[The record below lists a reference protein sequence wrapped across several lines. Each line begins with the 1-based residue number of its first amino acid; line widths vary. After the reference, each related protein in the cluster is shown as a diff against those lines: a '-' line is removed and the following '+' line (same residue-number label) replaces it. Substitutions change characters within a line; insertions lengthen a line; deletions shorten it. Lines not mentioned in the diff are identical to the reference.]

1 MSISSSL
8 DPVHLR
14 RYKDLAVL
22 LMRFGR
28 SDWAKA
34 IGFDETVDGALT
46 TEQGE
51 AEAEQLAKDLEDLGP
66 TFVKLGQL
74 LSTRVDLLPLA
85 YLEPLAR
92 LQDSVE
98 GFSFEEVKEILRDE
112 LGVRVSKAFN
122 SFDPEPLAAASLG
135 QVHRATLRDGR
146 EVAVKVQRPG
156 IRSIVANDLDAL
168 ANIGDLLDQHTELGK
183 QYGFADILE
192 SFRRSLLD
200 ELDYL
205 VEANHLTAMSKSL
218 ADFDEVVVPK
228 LIPDYTTSRVLTM
241 TYLPGQRID
250 SLHPLALM
258 DIDGKRLAEGL
269 FKSFLHQVLVQG
281 MFHADPHPGNLF
293 LTEDGRLALIDF
305 GMVGRIQ
312 PSMQL
317 ELLQLLL
324 SVGEGDGEEAARI
337 ARRIGTVHG
346 PVREERFHRQIF
358 ELVARQK
365 EVNLES
371 LEVGRVVMRVFSI
384 AADNGLRVPPEL
396 TLLGKALLNLDHVG
410 RCLEPDFNASQSIRR
425 YAFTLVAERMIKEPS
440 PYKMLSRALGAK
452 AFVEDLPDRIN
463 HVCDA
468 FSDNRLTVQLQGVDP
483 EPTLKSFRTIGNR
496 VTSGLVLA
504 ALIVGASLLMSVQT
518 EFTLFGYPGLAMI
531 CFLSAAVGG
540 FGLVISILWTDWKA
554 HRLQSENRT

>member
-8 DPVHLR
+8 DPTHLR

-22 LMRFGR
+22 LMRYGR

-34 IGFDETVDGALT
+34 IGFDETVEGAAT

-74 LSTRVDLLPLA
+74 LSTRVDLLPLK

-92 LQDSVE
+92 LQDSV
-98 GFSFEEVKEILRDE
+98 GGIPYEEVAEIVREE
-112 LGVRVSKAFN
+112 LGIRISKAF
-122 SFDPEPLAAASLG
+122 SEFDPEPLASASLG

-146 EVAVKVQRPG
+146 QVAVKVQRPG
-156 IRSIVANDLDAL
+156 IRSIVNNDLEAL
-168 ANIGDLLDQHTELGK
+168 SNLGDLLDEHTEVGQ

-200 ELDYL
+200 ELDYR
-205 VEANHLTAMSKSL
+205 VEAGHLTAM
-218 ADFDEVVVPK
+218 ADTLEGFDELIVPE
-228 LIPDYTTSRVLTM
+228 LIDDYSTSRVLTM
-241 TYLPGQRID
+241 TYLPGKRVD
-250 SLHPLALM
+250 ALHPLARL
-258 DIDGKRLAEGL
+258 DVDGKRLAEVL
-269 FKSFLHQVLVQG
+269 FRAYLHQVLVRG
-281 MFHADPHPGNLF
+281 LFHADPHPGNVF
-293 LTEDGRLALIDF
+293 LTDDGRLALIDF

-324 SVGEGDGEEAARI
+324 SVGEGDGEEAAAI
-337 ARRIGTVHG
+337 ARRIGTARG
-346 PVREERFHRQIF
+346 PVREERFRRQVF
-358 ELVARQK
+358 ELVARQT
-365 EVNLES
+365 EVHLEN

-410 RCLEPDFNASQSIRR
+410 RCLDPEFNASRAVRR
-425 YAFTLVAERMIKEPS
+425 YALTLVGKRMAQEPS
-440 PYKMLSRALGAK
+440 PYKLLSRALGTK
-452 AFVEDLPDRIN
+452 AFVEELPHRIN
-463 HVCDA
+463 HVFDA
-468 FSDNRLTVQLQGVDP
+468 FGDNRLTVEIQGVNP
-483 EPTLKSFRTIGNR
+483 EPILEGFRSIANR

-504 ALIVGASLLMSVQT
+504 ALIVGATLLMRVET
-518 EFTLFGYPGLAMI
+518 NFTIFGYPGFAMI
-531 CFLSAAVGG
+531 CFLGAAAGG
-540 FGLVISILWTDWKA
+540 FGLVSSILWSDWKD
-554 HRLQSENRT
+554 RRTGAKKP